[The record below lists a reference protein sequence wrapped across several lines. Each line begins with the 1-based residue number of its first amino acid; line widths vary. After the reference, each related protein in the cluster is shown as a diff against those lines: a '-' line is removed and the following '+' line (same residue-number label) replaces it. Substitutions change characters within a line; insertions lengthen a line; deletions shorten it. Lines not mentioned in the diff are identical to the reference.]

1 MRENAEQ
8 KKNSELNEDNSDINE
23 ISSALLDRASTSA
36 AMRGDTRG
44 GRLADKFTS
53 MSDVRLSQEIES
65 SPFKIQL
72 NGNFYIIKSFKED
85 FDTTADEYVLGLRSQ
100 GMGPDRAELTIRRS
114 LLNTKALVSLNVGSE
129 KVYSVDRKTA
139 NIIAN
144 FVNSNGGQIR
154 PTDLPL
160 A

>member
-1 MRENAEQ
+1 
-8 KKNSELNEDNSDINE
+8 
-23 ISSALLDRASTSA
+23 
-36 AMRGDTRG
+36 
-44 GRLADKFTS
+44 
-53 MSDVRLSQEIES
+53 
-65 SPFKIQL
+65 
-72 NGNFYIIKSFKED
+72 
-85 FDTTADEYVLGLRSQ
+85 
-100 GMGPDRAELTIRRS
+100 MGPDRAELTIRRS